1 MIELRG
7 NKEEG
12 PLGLSSYLPFS
23 SSRPMTADEDLGK
36 DSLGLGNLRMRRN
49 VSPPQNIG
57 MGCQTMLLPYNK
69 EGRGYVGV
77 SFTNCEL
84 VVLIRV

>member
-12 PLGLSSYLPFS
+12 PLGLSSCLPFS
-23 SSRPMTADEDLGK
+23 SSRLMTADEDLGK
-36 DSLGLGNLRMRRN
+36 DSLGLGNLRMHRN

-69 EGRGYVGV
+69 GGRGYVEV